1 MPAQLQGLVLP
12 LLALLCPQQL
22 HPTAAEEPVWTLV
35 FRQTTTEGKA
45 VWQSMDDWRSY
56 GSSDAD
62 ANYSVLDHLDELL
75 GPDRLYHLKLLYPLS
90 HKGQSNEW
98 TQTQSPM
105 KSEGKNAKIAGYT
118 AIHCDWTNGPF
129 IGLQLCSDAVDD
141 KSTLLCSQN
150 NRGNW
155 WCAPSPQWVGRASG
169 WVPACASAACCCCR
183 AGTRSVCPRRSRR
196 TTATSR
202 GPSPT
207 WFSRSSCGCSACH
220 P

>member
-1 MPAQLQGLVLP
+1 MGSMPAQLRGLALP
-12 LLALLCPQQL
+12 LLALLCPQP

-45 VWQSMDDWRSY
+45 VWQPMDDWRSY
-56 GSSDAD
+56 GSSDTD

-75 GPDRLYHLKLLYPLS
+75 GPDKLYHLKLLYPLS

-129 IGLQLCSDAVDD
+129 IGLQLCSDAADD

-155 WCAPSPQWVGRASG
+155 WCARRQPSSGGVWGCLLPQLPAGVAQVRDRCAQD
-169 WVPACASAACCCCR
+169 VPEGPQQHPGPQVRRGSA
-183 AGTRSVCPRRSRR
+183 G
-196 TTATSR
+196 
-202 GPSPT
+202 
-207 WFSRSSCGCSACH
+207 
-220 P
+220 

>member
-1 MPAQLQGLVLP
+1 MPLQLQGLALP
-12 LLALLCPQQL
+12 LLALLCPL
-22 HPTAAEEPVWTLV
+22 RHPAAAEEPVWTLV

-75 GPDRLYHLKLLYPLS
+75 GPDRVYHLKLLYPLS

-155 WCAPSPQWVGRASG
+155 WCAPALIRWEWG
-169 WVPACASAACCCCR
+169 VPAASTACWCC

-202 GPSPT
+202 APSPT
-207 WFSRSSCGCSACH
+207 WFSRWSSGCSAC
-220 P
+220 PP